1 MTPVQGPPV
10 SFRNRDVEAQI
21 AFRAGDGASSGSIA
35 ARDLGRYYT
44 LLARALRQVVLSEA
58 EASLLCEA
66 MNGVL
71 HTENDV
77 HLFWAGIDDAIRL
90 DRLDAK
96 WDVDG
101 AALVDKLRD
110 LGPCAAQAIVD
121 AVERFWRDPNREDAL
136 RAVGLVR
143 A

>member
-1 MTPVQGPPV
+1 MAPQSPPV
-10 SFRNRDVEAQI
+10 SFRNRDIEAQI
-21 AFRAGDGASSGSIA
+21 ATRAADGVSSGSVA
-35 ARDLGRYYT
+35 SRDLGRYYA
-44 LLARALRQVVLSEA
+44 LLDRALRQVVLSEG
-58 EASLLCEA
+58 EASLLCDA

-71 HTENDV
+71 HTEKDA

-96 WDVDG
+96 WGVDG

-121 AVERFWRDPNREDAL
+121 AVERFWRDPNRKDAL